1 MNMNN
6 IFDLSHS
13 IIEMD
18 NSSNL
23 NFSNSIIDM
32 SQMFNLTQ
40 IQNSINEEVS
50 RIENLQNKPLY
61 KNILNESA
69 ENIILKDFLFSYKN
83 SSKLNESCPILL
95 VDFEPDDEIIQLP
108 CDHCFDKASIIKW
121 FKTESTLCPV
131 CRTELPEKMIKKE
144 KIDTP
149 VVSRDDIT
157 RSVRTRY
164 LNEINY
170 IMEMEAELQLQR
182 TLISHY
188 SNS

>member
-1 MNMNN
+1 MNILFMNMNN

-61 KNILNESA
+61 KNILIFYS
-69 ENIILKDFLFSYKN
+69 L
-83 SSKLNESCPILL
+83 
-95 VDFEPDDEIIQLP
+95 
-108 CDHCFDKASIIKW
+108 
-121 FKTESTLCPV
+121 T
-131 CRTELPEKMIKKE
+131 
-144 KIDTP
+144 KIHP
-149 VVSRDDIT
+149 
-157 RSVRTRY
+157 
-164 LNEINY
+164 N
-170 IMEMEAELQLQR
+170 
-182 TLISHY
+182 
-188 SNS
+188 